1 MSTSVLTAERQESAL
16 LSRLSDYLEMTKPR
30 IVVMELIVAAAAA
43 CVAMPHGLDRVVV
56 FYALLGTALVASSAS
71 VANQWWERSVDAR
84 MPRTANRPL
93 PAGRV
98 SNLEAVLL
106 SAVSFVAGTSLLI
119 TQVNWLT
126 AFLGL
131 GSWIIYVAFY
141 TPLKT
146 RTPLNTAVGAV
157 AGAIPILMGW
167 TATGAP
173 LNLTALALAA
183 VLFLWQFP
191 HFMAIAWIYRLDYA
205 KAGHQMLPV
214 VDRTGMRSGALA
226 VVGALLLVPVSLI
239 PAVLPTSGSP
249 LVYFVWTFCLGV
261 IQFGL
266 AVRFALQRD
275 DQSARWLLRA
285 TLVYLPVWMALLLT
299 VTL

>member
-126 AFLGL
+126 ALLGL

-214 VDRTGMRSGALA
+214 IDRTGMRSGALA